1 MANNIFGGSKD
12 SKKEEMQNKADSQSK
27 AVLNLFQRQKDIE
40 SSLDLLGEKIE
51 LVDHNT
57 INNFKKSFADIKELR
72 ENIRE
77 IKQELETLKEFNSK
91 LSKQLK
97 IIATKD
103 EVSKLEKYIDFWEP
117 MGFVTREEMQ
127 ENNKK
132 QVQALK
138 EVIQKILLE

>member
-12 SKKEEMQNKADSQSK
+12 PKKDGMQEKVDSQSK

-77 IKQELETLKEFNSK
+77 IKQELETIREFNSK

-103 EVSKLEKYIDFWEP
+103 EVSKLEKYIDFWDP
-117 MGFVTREEMQ
+117 MNFVTREEMH